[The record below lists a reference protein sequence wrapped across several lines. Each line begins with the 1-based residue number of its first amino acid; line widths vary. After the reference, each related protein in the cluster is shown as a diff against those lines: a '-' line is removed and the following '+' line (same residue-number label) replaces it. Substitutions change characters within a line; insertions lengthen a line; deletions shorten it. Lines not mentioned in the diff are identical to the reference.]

1 MIEFKLRGVDFN
13 FLKENNQSISNF
25 DWFVNYLK
33 EGNWENFTFEIFEQC
48 SDPNKIALD
57 VGAWIGPTS
66 IWLSKNF
73 KEVYSFE
80 PDPVAFE
87 ALKKNLASNNCNNVF
102 PIGKALYKTKTTL
115 GFGLNPEFA
124 HEGPGASTSQI
135 KAESPEFLVE
145 TTTFSELS
153 KIIPF
158 DQIGL
163 VKVDIE
169 GAEEFIIDDLFEY
182 AAIHKWNVLIEI
194 HPQFMSE
201 SGLANFQNVI
211 SKTFS
216 KVKEGD
222 NQKFFRFY

>member
-1 MIEFKLRGVDFN
+1 
-13 FLKENNQSISNF
+13 
-25 DWFVNYLK
+25 
-33 EGNWENFTFEIFEQC
+33 
-48 SDPNKIALD
+48 
-57 VGAWIGPTS
+57 
-66 IWLSKNF
+66 
-73 KEVYSFE
+73 
-80 PDPVAFE
+80 
-87 ALKKNLASNNCNNVF
+87 
-102 PIGKALYKTKTTL
+102 
-115 GFGLNPEFA
+115 
-124 HEGPGASTSQI
+124 
-135 KAESPEFLVE
+135 LVE

-182 AAIHKWNVLIEI
+182 AAIYKWNVLIEI

-201 SGLANFQNVI
+201 KGLANFQNVI